1 MAEIEKTKA
10 EVSEKKSDKKP
21 KSDKPSFIER
31 AKKFLREYKAEL
43 GKVTWAS
50 REDTMKN
57 FVVVAVTVVIAGAVV
72 GVLDIAFSE
81 GIRALGRLI

>member
-10 EVSEKKSDKKP
+10 EVSEKKADKKP
-21 KSDKPSFIER
+21 KNDKPSLIAR
-31 AKKFLREYKAEL
+31 CKKFLRDYKSEL

-57 FVVVAVTVVIAGAVV
+57 FAVVAVTVVITGVAI
-72 GVLDIAFSE
+72 GVLDVAFSE
-81 GIRALGRLI
+81 GIRALGRII